1 MKNHFTLTR
10 NRTMKKKKIKNKRLA
25 SILKR
30 ELNIISERHKSY
42 LYLLIFI
49 EMLCSGFL
57 PLLTIWIPK
66 TIINFIVDQQNYNYI
81 LKTSIFLFGLS
92 LVLTILSLFCN
103 RQFDGAFVELRML
116 ELKDLHKKYQ
126 DIEYS
131 HLEDAAF
138 LDRAEAA
145 RQALS
150 NPTGF
155 EGVYR
160 NFIRFCPY
168 VITIFIYLIF
178 LCSFQPCIALITF
191 FSTYCSIS
199 INRMIT
205 NYMEQ
210 NRTALIKA
218 ERQKEYF
225 HLISYDVSYGKEIR
239 IFSLMKKLKQEYEKK
254 SNQFL
259 KIIHNIAKKEFHLGI
274 KDIFLILIKDGITF
288 FFLIKGYFNHSL
300 TLGDVTFYMGMILSL
315 SEILE
320 KITYL
325 FTEWMECFVYA
336 DGYFQFIDEINLTKE
351 SGTRSAIS
359 NQETLEVEFQDVS
372 FRYSKISPWILRHF
386 HLKIKKGE
394 KLAIVGVNGA
404 GKSTIIKLLT
414 GLFPIT
420 EGKILINGIDQKDFE
435 RKEYRKM
442 FSTVYQEVRIY
453 ATTILENIIGDAE
466 KKERAFA
473 IKCLEIVGLKNII
486 EALPLQYDTPLQK
499 IIEDQGIE
507 LSGGQNQRIA
517 IARALYKNANMV
529 ILDEPTAALDAIA
542 ESQLYETLNQL
553 VGEKTAIYISHRLS
567 STMFCDHIM
576 VFSKDG
582 ILEYGN
588 HKTLMEKKGV
598 YFDMFKTQGKYYRKD
613 TKNE

>member
-1 MKNHFTLTR
+1 M
-10 NRTMKKKKIKNKRLA
+10 
-25 SILKR
+25 
-30 ELNIISERHKSY
+30 
-42 LYLLIFI
+42 
-49 EMLCSGFL
+49 
-57 PLLTIWIPK
+57 
-66 TIINFIVDQQNYNYI
+66 
-81 LKTSIFLFGLS
+81 
-92 LVLTILSLFCN
+92 
-103 RQFDGAFVELRML
+103 
-116 ELKDLHKKYQ
+116 
-126 DIEYS
+126 
-131 HLEDAAF
+131 
-138 LDRAEAA
+138 
-145 RQALS
+145 
-150 NPTGF
+150 
-155 EGVYR
+155 
-160 NFIRFCPY
+160 
-168 VITIFIYLIF
+168 
-178 LCSFQPCIALITF
+178 
-191 FSTYCSIS
+191 
-199 INRMIT
+199 
-205 NYMEQ
+205 
-210 NRTALIKA
+210 
-218 ERQKEYF
+218 
-225 HLISYDVSYGKEIR
+225 
-239 IFSLMKKLKQEYEKK
+239 
-254 SNQFL
+254 
-259 KIIHNIAKKEFHLGI
+259 
-274 KDIFLILIKDGITF
+274 
-288 FFLIKGYFNHSL
+288 
-300 TLGDVTFYMGMILSL
+300 
-315 SEILE
+315 
-320 KITYL
+320 
-325 FTEWMECFVYA
+325 
-336 DGYFQFIDEINLTKE
+336 
-351 SGTRSAIS
+351 
-359 NQETLEVEFQDVS
+359 
-372 FRYSKISPWILRHF
+372 
-386 HLKIKKGE
+386 KIKKGE

-529 ILDEPTAALDAIA
+529 ILDEPTAVLDAIA

>member
-1 MKNHFTLTR
+1 
-10 NRTMKKKKIKNKRLA
+10 MKKKNIKLT

-30 ELNIISERHKSY
+30 ELKIIYQRHKSY
-42 LYLLIFI
+42 LYLLILI
-49 EMLCSGFL
+49 ETLCSGFL
-57 PLLTIWIPK
+57 PFLTIWIPK
-66 TIINFIVDQQNYNYI
+66 NIINSIIEHQNYNNI
-81 LKTSIFLFGLS
+81 LNMSIFLFGLS
-92 LVLTILSLFCN
+92 LLLTILSLFCN
-103 RQFDGAFVELRML
+103 SQFDGAFVELRML

-131 HLEDAAF
+131 YLEDAAF
-138 LDRAEAA
+138 LNRAEAA

-150 NPTGF
+150 NPIGF

-160 NFIRFCPY
+160 NFIRLCPCI
-168 VITIFIYLIF
+168 ITILIYLIL
-178 LCSFQPCIALITF
+178 LCSFQPWIALITF
-191 FSTYCSIS
+191 LSTYCSIS
-199 INRMIT
+199 INQMLT
-205 NYMEQ
+205 DYMEQ
-210 NRTALIKA
+210 NRAALVKA

-225 HLISYDVSYGKEIR
+225 HSISYDVSYGKEIR

-259 KIIHNIAKKEFHLGI
+259 KISHNIAKKEFYLGI
-274 KDIFLILIKDGITF
+274 KESSLIFIKNSIVF
-288 FFLIKGYFNHSL
+288 LFLIKGYFNHSL
-300 TLGDVTFYMGMILSL
+300 NLGEVSFYMGMILSL

-320 KITYL
+320 KITDL
-325 FTEWMECFVYA
+325 FTEWMKCFVYA
-336 DGYFQFIDEINLTKE
+336 DGYFQFIDEISLTDGY
-351 SGTRSAIS
+351 GTRQAIS
-359 NQETLEVEFQDVS
+359 NKETLEIEFQDVS
-372 FRYSKISPWILRHF
+372 FRYSETEPWVLRHF
-386 HLKIKKGE
+386 NLKIKKGE

-414 GLFPIT
+414 GLFSVT
-420 EGKILINGIDQKDFE
+420 EGKIFINKIDTREFQRE
-435 RKEYRKM
+435 EYAKM

-453 ATTILENIIGDAE
+453 AATILENIIGDAE
-466 KKERAFA
+466 KKEKDFA
-473 IKCLEIVGLKNII
+473 IKCLEAVGLKEII

-499 IIEDQGIE
+499 IIEEQGIE

-517 IARALYKNANMV
+517 IARALYKNSNMI

-542 ESQLYETLNQL
+542 ESKLYETLNQL

-576 VFSKDG
+576 VFSKNG

-598 YFDMFKTQGKYYRKD
+598 YFEMFETQGQYYRKD